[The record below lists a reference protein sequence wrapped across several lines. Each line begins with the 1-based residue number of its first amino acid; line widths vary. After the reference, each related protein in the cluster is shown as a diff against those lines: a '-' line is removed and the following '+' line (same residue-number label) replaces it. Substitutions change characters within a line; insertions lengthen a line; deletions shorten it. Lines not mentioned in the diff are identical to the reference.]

1 MSDSFDQDLDQNCF
15 QRLSAEGTSDSK
27 VTVGVVFGKVGYG
40 YDSLAASNDF
50 CRLLIYFANEF
61 RVGFTKCRVRPG
73 TTLFDTM
80 MVFLNEMC
88 S

>member
-1 MSDSFDQDLDQNCF
+1 MSNSLDQDLYQNCL
-15 QRLSAEGTSDSK
+15 QRLSAAGTNKPK

-40 YDSLAASNDF
+40 FDSLAASNDF